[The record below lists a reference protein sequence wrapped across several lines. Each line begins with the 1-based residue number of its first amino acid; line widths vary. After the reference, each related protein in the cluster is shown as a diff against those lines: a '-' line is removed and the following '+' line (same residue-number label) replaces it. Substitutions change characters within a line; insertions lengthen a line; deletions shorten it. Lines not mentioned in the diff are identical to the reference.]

1 MAELPPYSNLT
12 TSKDAAESVRETYP
26 KTQKKVLDLLRE
38 APRSCDEIEQLTGL
52 SHQSASSAIR
62 KLTKAGVLIDSRK
75 TSLTRSGRRAI
86 QWKVATP

>member
-12 TSKDAAESVRETYP
+12 TSKEAAESVRAIYP
-26 KTQKKVLDLLRE
+26 MTQQKVLTLIQE

-75 TSLTRSGRRAI
+75 TSITRSGRKAI